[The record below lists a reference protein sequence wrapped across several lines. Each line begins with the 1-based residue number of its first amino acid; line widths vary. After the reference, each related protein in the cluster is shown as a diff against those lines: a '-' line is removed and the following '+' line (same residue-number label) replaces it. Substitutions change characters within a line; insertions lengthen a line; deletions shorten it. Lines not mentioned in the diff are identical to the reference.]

1 MCEFLNILGKFDYP
15 AINGS
20 HYFSG
25 PLDER
30 NFQMHVHDK
39 LELLFIISANGDY
52 FVEGVVY
59 PIQPGDI
66 FITQMAE
73 CHVPRINFHL
83 QNYERVI
90 LQFSPECLTETLNSH
105 LLLPFIQRE
114 NATLNRYTSK
124 EISTEYICACMDRIF
139 QVSKNGQACVM
150 SYLIP
155 ILQEI
160 YNAWEK
166 KREQSQQLSPQLA
179 SRIVGYV
186 NQHLFDLT
194 GLDQLEKDLFMNRTH
209 INRIFRSVTGTT
221 VWNYVQIKRLFAA
234 REMIRGGSLT
244 REAAANCGYQDYS
257 AFYRAYKKQFG
268 HSPQDDTA
276 KQT

>member
-1 MCEFLNILGKFDYP
+1 MINLGCFTHRS
-15 AINGS
+15 IHGF
-20 HYFSG
+20 HYISTKDDVRDFM
-25 PLDER
+25 
-30 NFQMHVHDK
+30 MHVHEG
-39 LELLFIISANGDY
+39 LEVLFIISAKGDY
-52 FVEGVVY
+52 LVEGVNY

-73 CHVPRINFHL
+73 VHVPKIDFL
-83 QNYERVI
+83 AKNYERVS
-90 LQFSPECLTETLNSH
+90 LQFAPECLTETLNSH
-105 LLLPFIQRE
+105 LLQPFMQRK
-114 NATLNRYTSK
+114 NGTLNRYTSK
-124 EISTEYICACMDRIF
+124 DVSTEFVRACTDRIF
-139 QVSKNGQACVM
+139 QVSNQGQASVM

-166 KREQSQQLSPQLA
+166 KRDQNQQVPTQLA
-179 SRIVGYV
+179 TRIVGYV

-194 GLDQLEKDLFMNRTH
+194 GLDQLEKELFMNRTH
-209 INRIFRSVTGTT
+209 INRIFRGVTGTT

-268 HSPQDDTA
+268 HSPQDDLL
-276 KQT
+276 K